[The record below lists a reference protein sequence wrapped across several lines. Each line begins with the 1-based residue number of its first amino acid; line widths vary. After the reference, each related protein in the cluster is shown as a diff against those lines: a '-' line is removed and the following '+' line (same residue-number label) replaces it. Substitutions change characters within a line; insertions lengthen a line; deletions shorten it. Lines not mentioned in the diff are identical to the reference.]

1 MTYHVTLIYVT
12 KISNWLRKVTL
23 WLFNIAMENG
33 PNRNRWFTYENSRVD
48 LSMAML
54 TRWYRNRVTDLW
66 LIKSVTSVSSWVIWV
81 IVGGENSHQLHL
93 QGATELQDL
102 ATFHRIHSHLRR
114 SSWDWFRE
122 NVLAGK
128 LKAIDKT
135 WEKHGKNMVS
145 PVGLPQKKG
154 SRSET
159 HKLTMNRPL
168 WIDHLLLQNV
178 FVYVC

>member
-1 MTYHVTLIYVT
+1 
-12 KISNWLRKVTL
+12 
-23 WLFNIAMENG
+23 
-33 PNRNRWFTYENSRVD
+33 
-48 LSMAML
+48 
-54 TRWYRNRVTDLW
+54 
-66 LIKSVTSVSSWVIWV
+66 V

-135 WEKHGKNMVS
+135 WEKHGKKHGQS
-145 PVGLPQKKG
+145 CRFAPKKKDPEVKHTN
-154 SRSET
+154 SR
-159 HKLTMNRPL
+159 
-168 WIDHLLLQNV
+168 
-178 FVYVC
+178 

>member
-1 MTYHVTLIYVT
+1 MIHGTMVPG
-12 KISNWLRKVTL
+12 
-23 WLFNIAMENG
+23 A
-33 PNRNRWFTYENSRVD
+33 
-48 LSMAML
+48 
-54 TRWYRNRVTDLW
+54 
-66 LIKSVTSVSSWVIWV
+66 SSSEQCFV
-81 IVGGENSHQLHL
+81 EA

-168 WIDHLLLQNV
+168 
-178 FVYVC
+178 